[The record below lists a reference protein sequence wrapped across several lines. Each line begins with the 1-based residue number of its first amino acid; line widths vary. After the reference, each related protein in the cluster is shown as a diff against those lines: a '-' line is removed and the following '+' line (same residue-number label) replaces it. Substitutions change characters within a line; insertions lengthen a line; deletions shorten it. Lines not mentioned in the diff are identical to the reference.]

1 MVATVDNLDLE
12 KSKEFFKN
20 GDIINALESFTKAFE
35 SSGTPKEAEKKI
47 FILFLENL
55 LQYCKEN
62 NLRNE
67 EALVL
72 RTLGRTH
79 SKFKNYV
86 EGLKYSYQALKIQ
99 KKIGRKLDIAEGLVF
114 LAEDLEIS
122 GNSDECIKS
131 FTEAAEIFHDLGK
144 LDKEIEIKN
153 EIKRLEEFSEQIV
166 KEEFNLKKFNI
177 DNY

>member
-1 MVATVDNLDLE
+1 MVATIDNFE
-12 KSKEFFKN
+12 KSKEFFKS
-20 GDIINALESFTKAFE
+20 GDILNALESFIKALDRVDT
-35 SSGTPKEAEKKI
+35 SKDAKKEELI
-47 FILFLENL
+47 MFLENL
-55 LQYCKEN
+55 LQYSKDN
-62 NLRNE
+62 NLKNE
-67 EALVL
+67 EAMVL

-79 SKFKNYV
+79 SKFRNHV

-99 KKIGRKLDIAEGLVF
+99 KKIGRKLDIAESLVF

-153 EIKRLEEFSEQIV
+153 EINRLEVFSEQIV
-166 KEEFNLKKFNI
+166 KDEFNLKKFNI

>member
-1 MVATVDNLDLE
+1 MVATIDNFE
-12 KSKEFFKN
+12 KSKEFFKS
-20 GDIINALESFTKAFE
+20 GDILNALESFIKALDHLDT
-35 SSGTPKEAEKKI
+35 SKDAKKEEL
-47 FILFLENL
+47 FMFLENL
-55 LQYCKEN
+55 LQYSKDN

-67 EALVL
+67 EAMVL

-79 SKFKNYV
+79 SKFKNHV

-99 KKIGRKLDIAEGLVF
+99 KKIGRKLDIAESLVF

-153 EIKRLEEFSEQIV
+153 EINRLEVFSEQIV
-166 KEEFNLKKFNI
+166 KDEFNLKKFNI

>member
-1 MVATVDNLDLE
+1 MVATIDNFE
-12 KSKEFFKN
+12 KSKEFFKS
-20 GDIINALESFTKAFE
+20 GDILNALESFIKALDHLDTSNE
-35 SSGTPKEAEKKI
+35 AKKEELI
-47 FILFLENL
+47 TFLENL
-55 LQYCKEN
+55 LQYSKDN
-62 NLRNE
+62 NLKNE
-67 EALVL
+67 EAMVL

-79 SKFKNYV
+79 SKFRNHV

-99 KKIGRKLDIAEGLVF
+99 KKIGRKLDIAESLVF

-131 FTEAAEIFHDLGK
+131 FNEAAEIFHDLGK

-153 EIKRLEEFSEQIV
+153 EISRLEVFSEQIV
-166 KEEFNLKKFNI
+166 KDEFNLKKFNI